1 MSHRRCRDRDGD
13 MGSALR
19 KLAFDPSLC
28 AENGEANTESE
39 RLPLPAELLAA
50 CGAGEG
56 DPVSQIYERKRN

>member
-1 MSHRRCRDRDGD
+1 